1 MKIKVALLGGGS
13 FVVRAC
19 EWLGVQDFVAQV
31 VVITAP
37 RHAEEIVENS
47 SGHTAKFV
55 DQVSSVAGSIDKVAL
70 LVVDSIDD
78 SRSVQVL
85 SDSDIAFSFGAAWI
99 FKEKHIDLCSNF
111 LNMHCTTLPQWR
123 GGGGFSWQILAG
135 ENRSAVTFHRV
146 DAGVDTG
153 DIVFTNSFYFPDGV
167 ATPKQRSEYLE
178 KFAWATFRELVSD
191 FASNGSIPASRAQD
205 ECFSSYF
212 PRLNSSVQACIDWR
226 WSSSEIVRF
235 ITAFDDPYP
244 GAFSFVAGS
253 DAKFFLKKSLVL
265 RGESSFHTFQAG
277 IVYRSNHSG
286 LHICARNGAVL
297 VEEVFD
303 ESGCSA
309 LDRLKVG
316 DRLFTTQADI
326 DKAMSARFVYT
337 PKGLKE

>member
-13 FVVRAC
+13 FVLKAC

-47 SGHTAKFV
+47 SANPAQFAV
-55 DQVSSVAGSIDKVAL
+55 EVSRFAGNIDKVSL
-70 LVVDSIDD
+70 LVVDALDD
-78 SRSVQVL
+78 SRSLQVL
-85 SDSDIAFSFGAAWI
+85 SDVDIAFSFGAAWI
-99 FKEKHIDLCSNF
+99 FKEKHINLCPNL

-123 GGGGFSWQILAG
+123 GGGGLSWQILAG
-135 ENRSAVTFHRV
+135 ENRSAVTFHKV

-167 ATPKQRSEYLE
+167 ATPKQRSGYLE
-178 KFAWATFRELVSD
+178 KLAWTTFKELVSD
-191 FASNGSIPASRAQD
+191 FASNASLPVARSQD

-253 DAKFFLKKSLVL
+253 NAKLFLKKAIVL
-265 RGESSFHTFQAG
+265 RGESNFHPFQAG
-277 IVYRSNHSG
+277 IVYRTNLSG

-297 VEEVFD
+297 VKEVFD
-303 ESGCSA
+303 DSGRSA

-316 DRLFTTQADI
+316 DRLFTTQSDI

-337 PKGLKE
+337 PKGIKE